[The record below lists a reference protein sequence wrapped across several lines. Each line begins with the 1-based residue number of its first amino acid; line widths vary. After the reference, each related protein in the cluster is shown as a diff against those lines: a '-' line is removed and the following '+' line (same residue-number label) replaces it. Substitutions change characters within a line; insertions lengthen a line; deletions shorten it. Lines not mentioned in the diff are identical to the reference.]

1 MTFIIKQADFPEDT
15 QTLETLIHEYVSW
28 LDMDLT
34 SRGFYAEMAHIE
46 TVFSPP
52 GGLFLIARCDGVAA
66 GCVGLKRLPS
76 HTAEIKR
83 LYVKPAF
90 RGQQLGR
97 QLLNALFE
105 KAAEHAIERL
115 ILDAVP
121 QTVKA
126 QRLYEEMGFRQIEAY
141 YSDPVPGTRFY
152 EIDITPR
159 EAVADKAQGGSG
171 TRSAA
176 ERRWLTCET
185 QVKIRAACAFT
196 S

>member
-1 MTFIIKQADFPEDT
+1 MTLIIKQATFPEDT
-15 QTLETLIHEYVSW
+15 QTLEALIHEYVNW
-28 LDMDLT
+28 LDLDLT
-34 SRGFYAEMAHIE
+34 ARGFHAEMAHIE

-52 GGLFLIARCDGVAA
+52 GGLFLIACLDGEAA

-90 RGQQLGR
+90 RGRAIGR
-97 QLLNALFE
+97 KLLNVLFE

-126 QRLYEEMGFRQIEAY
+126 QALYEEMGFHEIDAY
-141 YSDPVPGTRFY
+141 YSDPLPGTRFF
-152 EIDITPR
+152 EIAIAPQ
-159 EAVADKAQGGSG
+159 AAGGDSHTGASG
-171 TRSAA
+171 GRSMA
-176 ERRWLTCET
+176 ERRWRTCET
-185 QVKIRAACAFT
+185 QVKIRAAHAFT